1 MKKQSYKDI
10 AYEIIKEKIVSC
22 ELLPGDI
29 VDKNV
34 LMKEI
39 GVGLTPVREAINK
52 LEQDDLVVIMPRR
65 GVVVSNVSI
74 NDISCIYS
82 VRELVEPYMAREAVP
97 NMQEEDLRWYMKQ
110 FQSYIE
116 KDMVEQTNLDSKFHL
131 YIAGNTRNKYLVK
144 MMDNIY
150 LQNQR
155 IRILT
160 SKVPQRLR
168 DSSQEHIEII
178 DMFLKKDADGVEQAM
193 RKHIASAKDAA
204 AHIV

>member
-1 MKKQSYKDI
+1 MKQSYKDI

-97 NMQEEDLRWYMKQ
+97 NMKEEDLKWFMKQ
-110 FQSYIE
+110 FQSYVE

-178 DMFLKKDADGVEQAM
+178 EMFLKKDAAGVERAM
-193 RKHIASAKDAA
+193 RNHIASAKIAA
-204 AHIV
+204 AQIV